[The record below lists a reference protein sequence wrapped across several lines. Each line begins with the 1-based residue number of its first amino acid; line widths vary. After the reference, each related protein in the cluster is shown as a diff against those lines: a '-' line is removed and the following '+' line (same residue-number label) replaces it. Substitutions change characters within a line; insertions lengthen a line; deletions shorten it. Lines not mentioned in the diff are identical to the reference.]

1 MMNIIQLELQ
11 LEQVNNRITEL
22 LRGKDYHWTE
32 IAKLAIIVQKE
43 ELFKPQ
49 FTSFTAWVME

>member
-1 MMNIIQLELQ
+1 MMKIIQLELQ